1 MRILYWADSWWPAI
15 GGIEVLGGQCVRR
28 LRNEGFEVLVVTAH
42 WDDSRPDV
50 EEHEGVEIHRFR
62 FPEALQGRRLDLF
75 ARTVQDVRRLKRA
88 WQPDILHLHFPSPS
102 GIFHLRTADACS
114 ARLLLAMHTHVP
126 DWKTGAETLSRRL
139 LLQSDWVTA
148 NSAATM
154 ELARAADGGISGRS
168 SVIHNGL
175 ADPAVPPT
183 RLDMHPP
190 VVACAGRLVFKKGI
204 DALVAAMVR
213 VREAVPA
220 VRLLVA
226 GDGPERARLERQA
239 GDLGLDGCVEFRGW
253 VEPNTM
259 SAFLN
264 EATLLA
270 VPSRSMEPFGNV
282 AVEAMQM
289 GRPVV
294 ATRLGGLAEVVADG
308 ETGFVVDPDD
318 PAAMARRIVAL
329 LSDPA
334 TAERMGEAGRARAQR
349 LFGIDR
355 YVRDYARLYRD
366 LAR

>member
-28 LRNEGFEVLVVTAH
+28 LRAEGFDVRVVTAH
-42 WDDSRPDV
+42 WDESRPDV
-50 EEHEGVEIHRFR
+50 EVHEGIEIHRFP
-62 FPEALQGRRLDLF
+62 FPAALQGRRLDLF
-75 ARTVQDVRRLKRA
+75 ARTLQSVRHLKRT

-102 GIFHLRTADACS
+102 GLFHLLTADAC
-114 ARLLLAMHTHVP
+114 AAPLVLAMHTHVP
-126 DWKTGAETLSRRL
+126 DWNTGADTLSRRL
-139 LLQSDWVTA
+139 LHRSAWVTA

-154 ELARAADGGISGRS
+154 ELARAADDTISARS

-175 ADPAVPPT
+175 APPAVPPT
-183 RLDMHPP
+183 RLDVKTP

-204 DALVAAMVR
+204 DTLITAMVR
-213 VREAVPA
+213 VRDTIPG

-226 GDGPERARLERQA
+226 GDGPERSRLERQA
-239 GDLGLDGCVEFRGW
+239 RDLNVDECVTFRGW

-270 VPSRSMEPFGNV
+270 VPSRTMEPFGNV

-308 ETGFVVDPDD
+308 ETGFLVDPDD
-318 PAAMARRIVAL
+318 PAAMAQRIIAL
-329 LSDPA
+329 VSDPA
-334 TAERMGEAGRARAQR
+334 GAERMGEAGKARARR
-349 LFGIDR
+349 MFSLDR
-355 YVRDYARLYRD
+355 YVRDYARLYRE
-366 LAR
+366 LGG